1 MELIYS
7 KIVDKSV
14 LWDGFSIQGFLLTI
28 FTGITGRLAIGERR
42 HIKIMLN
49 GKAYDGIMLKNQ
61 PFSRDKYPNHKE
73 MYQVRYSPT
82 SDFSKALRTIYADIW
97 QYIKCEMELQ
107 KIAMANGEK
116 RRNIRLPEELHRK
129 LAFYTT
135 DNPDVWLVETYG
147 ASDNLTLLE
156 SLQTIGELEYEQ
168 IDVSATI
175 HCKERAVKLRILD
188 HKIGD
193 NLKKL
198 YSYRCQVCGQAIG
211 EPYGNRSVIDAHHIE
226 PFTHSMNNN
235 YDNIMILCPNHHRI
249 IHAFNGEFHRKSGDI
264 WYPNGFH
271 EPLKLNIHL

>member
-7 KIVDKSV
+7 KTVDKSV

>member
-7 KIVDKSV
+7 KTVDKSV

-28 FTGITGRLAIGERR
+28 FTEITGRLAIGERR
-42 HIKIMLN
+42 QIKIMLN
-49 GKAYDGIMLKNQ
+49 SKVYDGIMLKNQ

-82 SDFSKALRTIYADIW
+82 SEFSKALRTIYADLW
-97 QYIKCEMELQ
+97 QYIRNEMELQ
-107 KIAMANGEK
+107 MIAMANGEK

-135 DNPDVWLVETYG
+135 DNPDVWLVETYE

-156 SLQTIGELEYEQ
+156 SLQTIGELEYER

-175 HCKERAVKLRILD
+175 HCKERTVKLRILD

-211 EPYGNRSVIDAHHIE
+211 EPYGNRPVIDAHHIE
-226 PFTHSMNNN
+226 PFTQSINNN

-249 IHAFNGEFHRKSGDI
+249 IHTFNGEFHRKSGDI